1 MTTLYRFTV
10 LADFPDGTDALV
22 AEKEIAAAVDSYL
35 KDRRMNHVTTLA
47 STTPGVTVLDV
58 MASVGAIGSHTV

>member
-10 LADFPDGTDALV
+10 LADFPDGTDPLV

-35 KDRRMNHVTTLA
+35 KERGSNHVTTLA
-47 STTPGVTVLDV
+47 TTTLGMSVLDV
-58 MASVGAIGSHTV
+58 LASVGAVGSHTV